1 MEGVTKMKRFA
12 LGLASAGAFAA
23 IAIGLAGPAMAA
35 PDYVTPGHDAV
46 YSTHS
51 HVVNVRPVDCSVHV
65 NSGGTDVNVN
75 WC

>member
-1 MEGVTKMKRFA
+1 MKKFA

-23 IAIGLAGPAMAA
+23 IGLGLAGPAMAA
-35 PDYVTPGHDAV
+35 PDYITPTHDAV

-51 HVVNVRPVDCSVHV
+51 DSPTVRPVDCSVHV

>member
-1 MEGVTKMKRFA
+1 MKKLA
-12 LGLASAGAFAA
+12 LGLASAGAFGA
-23 IAIGLAGPAMAA
+23 IALGVAAPAMAA
-35 PDYVTPGHDAV
+35 PAYVTPTHDAV

-51 HVVNVRPVDCSVHV
+51 DSATIRPVDCSVHV

>member
-1 MEGVTKMKRFA
+1 MRTLWFA
-12 LGLASAGAFAA
+12 AVLLGL
-23 IAIGLAGPAMAA
+23 GLAGPAMAT
-35 PDYVTPGHDAV
+35 PDYVAPTHDAV

-51 HVVNVRPVDCSVHV
+51 DSPTVRPVDCSVHV

>member
-1 MEGVTKMKRFA
+1 MKKLA

-23 IAIGLAGPAMAA
+23 ITLGTAGSAMAA
-35 PDYVTPGHDAV
+35 PDYVTPTHDAV

-51 HVVNVRPVDCSVHV
+51 DSATIRPVDCSVHV
-65 NSGGTDVNVN
+65 SSGGTDVNVN

>member
-1 MEGVTKMKRFA
+1 MKKFA

-23 IAIGLAGPAMAA
+23 ISLGMAGPAMAT
-35 PDYVTPGHDAV
+35 PDYVTPTHDAV

-51 HVVNVRPVDCSVHV
+51 DSATIRPVDCSVHV
-65 NSGGTDVNVN
+65 SSGGTDVNVN

>member
-1 MEGVTKMKRFA
+1 MKKLA

-23 IAIGLAGPAMAA
+23 ITLGMAGTAMAA
-35 PDYVTPGHDAV
+35 PDYVAPNQDAV

-51 HVVNVRPVDCSVHV
+51 DSPTVRPVDCSVHV
-65 NSGGTDVNVN
+65 SSGGTDVNVN

>member
-1 MEGVTKMKRFA
+1 MKKLA

-23 IAIGLAGPAMAA
+23 ITIGLAGPAMAA
-35 PDYVTPGHDAV
+35 PDYLTPGHDAV

-51 HVVNVRPVDCSVHV
+51 HSASVQPVDCSVRV

>member
-1 MEGVTKMKRFA
+1 MKKLA

-23 IAIGLAGPAMAA
+23 ITLGVAGPAMASPA
-35 PDYVTPGHDAV
+35 YVTPTHDAV

-51 HVVNVRPVDCSVHV
+51 DSATIRPVDCSVHV

>member
-1 MEGVTKMKRFA
+1 MKKFA

-23 IAIGLAGPAMAA
+23 ISLGLAGPAMAA
-35 PDYVTPGHDAV
+35 PDYVTPNHDAV

-51 HVVNVRPVDCSVHV
+51 DSPAVRPVDCSVHV

>member
-1 MEGVTKMKRFA
+1 MKNLV

-23 IAIGLAGPAMAA
+23 IALGVAGPALAA
-35 PDYVTPGHDAV
+35 PAYVAPTHDAV

-51 HVVNVRPVDCSVHV
+51 DSATIRPVDCSVHV
-65 NSGGTDVNVN
+65 PSGGTDVNVN